1 MLAFYIYFMYNMTMN
16 YKRLITPQLK
26 KTLGQKPILVL
37 YGARQVGKT
46 TLLKNFLKQFS
57 KTLYLQGDDPK
68 DAALLQNK
76 SAQELEELVKGY
88 EVVVIDEAQRVKN
101 IGIILK
107 LIADHVPLA
116 KVIASGS
123 SSFDLANQISEP
135 LTGRHRK
142 FHLYPL
148 SLKELVDTYGD
159 IYVHKELETL
169 MTFGMYPAIV
179 NAVSREEKALLIR
192 ELTSDYLFKDLFLL
206 GDIRNAFAFEK
217 LVQLLA
223 LRVGSEVSYT
233 ELAKELGVSR
243 ETVYNYVNLLEQGF
257 ITFRLRPLYTNK
269 NKEINKAHKI
279 YFYDVGIRNALIGNM
294 DPIELRPDKGAIFE
308 NFFVA
313 EKMKE
318 RAYVRRMTEV
328 HFWRGR
334 QGGEV
339 DFVESMGHMGDIFA
353 YECKWKQSSKIPAAF
368 KSAYPQAHFMS
379 INIENIVSHFAHPK
393 VI

>member
-1 MLAFYIYFMYNMTMN
+1 MN
-16 YKRLITPQLK
+16 YNRIILGQIQNI
-26 KTLGQKPILVL
+26 LGQKPILVV

-46 TLLKNFLKQFS
+46 TLLKTFLKQFS

-68 DAALLQNK
+68 DAALVQNK
-76 SAQELEELVKGY
+76 SAQELGELVQGY
-88 EVVVIDEAQRVKN
+88 DVVVIDEAQRIKN
-101 IGIILK
+101 IGVILK
-107 LIADHVPLA
+107 LIADNIPQIKL
-116 KVIASGS
+116 IASGS
-123 SSFDLANQISEP
+123 SSFDLANQLSEP

-148 SLKELVDTYGD
+148 SLKELVDAYGE
-159 IYVHKELETL
+159 IYVNKELETL
-169 MTFGMYPAIV
+169 MSFGTYPAVV

-217 LVQLLA
+217 LAQLLA
-223 LRVGSEVSYT
+223 LRVGSEVSYA
-233 ELAKELGVSR
+233 ELAKEVGVSR

-257 ITFRLRPLYTNK
+257 ITFRLTPLYKNK
-269 NKEINKAHKI
+269 TKEINKAHKI

-318 RAYVRRMTEV
+318 RSYARRMTEV

-339 DFVESMGHMGDIFA
+339 DFVESVGQTGNMFA

-368 KSAYPQAHFMS
+368 KSAYAQAHFMS
-379 INIENIVSHFAHPK
+379 INIENIVSHFAHPNL
-393 VI
+393 ISPQ